1 MAGRKIIILITI
13 LMISTALSGCI
24 SEEEELPEKVEFY
37 VETSDHGNRLVHEF
51 VPKTNKTSNYTISYN
66 ISKNQGTLKPN
77 QEQEYTEINKENPIS
92 ITINDLSLTE
102 YGVQAKIT
110 DEYGRTVYE
119 GEIVISRSNVNN
131 YSFEEGMQGWEVKGT
146 DLDNPPVEWSIE
158 RSDRIATKGNT
169 SIRYYLENVN
179 DAGKIWIEKPYIVEP
194 NKNYKVN
201 IEYDFASMD
210 WGDVNLWKIITGIVP
225 RRTEN
230 KGYLVFQE
238 DTGIG
243 EKTNEFKWNK
253 KSYEFSV
260 NSGEN
265 GKIYAMIGVWG
276 TWETTR
282 IYYVDNVKIEYSE
295 LN

>member
-13 LMISTALSGCI
+13 LLISTTFSGCI

-66 ISKNQGTLKPN
+66 ISKNQETLKSN

-102 YGVQAKIT
+102 YGVQSKII
-110 DEYGRTVYE
+110 DEYGRTVYK
-119 GEIVISRSNVNN
+119 GEIVISRSNLNN
-131 YSFEEGMQGWEVKGT
+131 YSFEEGMQGWKVKGT

-158 RSDRIATKGNT
+158 RSNRIATKGNT
-169 SIRYYLENVN
+169 SIKYYLENVN

-210 WGDVNLWKIITGIVP
+210 WGDVNLWRIITGIVP
-225 RRTEN
+225 KSTEN
-230 KGYLVFQE
+230 KENLVFQG

-253 KSYEFSV
+253 KSYEFTV